1 MTAVTPRQDAT
12 GTPRQEDGTQ
22 PGKLFILSAP
32 SGTGKT
38 TLCGYLRNRFPDFVY
53 SISHTTRPPREEEQ
67 DGKDYHFTTAE
78 QFQKKIDSGSW
89 AEWAEVHGNYYG
101 TSAEFIDRQRAK
113 GHHVL
118 LDIDVQGAAQIRKR
132 YPGSITIFIMPPSMA
147 ALKQRLT
154 ARGTDTPATVAKRL
168 RNAGREM
175 DCSREYQHVV
185 INDQL
190 EQAVQELIGIVEAH
204 RQEA

>member
-1 MTAVTPRQDAT
+1 
-12 GTPRQEDGTQ
+12 
-22 PGKLFILSAP
+22 
-32 SGTGKT
+32 
-38 TLCGYLRNRFPDFVY
+38 
-53 SISHTTRPPREEEQ
+53 
-67 DGKDYHFTTAE
+67 
-78 QFQKKIDSGSW
+78 
-89 AEWAEVHGNYYG
+89 VHGNYYG

-113 GHHVL
+113 GRHVL

-132 YPGSITIFIMPPSMA
+132 YPGSITIFIMPPSMD

-154 ARGTDTPATVAKRL
+154 ARDTDTPATVAKRL

-175 DCSREYQHVV
+175 DRSREYQHVV

-190 EQAVQELIGIVEAH
+190 EQAVQELISIVEAH

>member
-1 MTAVTPRQDAT
+1 MTAITPRQDTT
-12 GTPRQEDGTQ
+12 GTPPQEHGTQ

-38 TLCGYLRNRFPDFVY
+38 TLCHYLRNRFPDLIY
-53 SISHTTRPPREEEQ
+53 SISHTTRSPREEEQ

-78 QFQKKIDSGSW
+78 QFREKIDSESW

-113 GHHVL
+113 GRHVL

-132 YPGSITIFIMPPSMA
+132 YPGSITIFIMPPSMD
-147 ALKQRLT
+147 ALKERLT
-154 ARGTDTPATVAKRL
+154 ARGTDTPATVEKRL
-168 RNAGREM
+168 RNARREM
-175 DCSREYQHVV
+175 DRSREYQYVV

-190 EQAVQELIGIVEAH
+190 EQAVQELIGIIEAH
-204 RQEA
+204 RQEE